1 MAGEWAVGG
10 DFKRI
15 LCALAKKHP
24 SRIVEEPDVAADVAT
39 MRDACEGLGTDEE
52 AIIDVLANKTFEQI
66 EGGRVRV
73 EKRIGRL
80 DTAAGK
86 APWFHTVR

>member
-66 EGGRVRV
+66 EVGRVRV

-80 DTAAGK
+80 DTAA
-86 APWFHTVR
+86 